1 MKAASKTGFLTAT
14 AIAITMAAL
23 APATCGDTL
32 VLRSGDVLSGKLVNI
47 RNGILAF
54 RTTLS
59 GQIMVPTEEI
69 DSLATDEVISLSLA
83 NAETHKGR
91 FVVSDG
97 RTRLV
102 QGRGNVSRPLDLAA
116 VTDAYPL
123 DEGELETTSP
133 TPRVESKDKKLKAAW
148 ETGAYWH
155 WGNADYSDLFAR
167 LTLHCDSDYGSFL
180 ATVLVERAD
189 TDRFPRWL
197 WFDTEWM
204 RKGETLQPYA
214 ALEIERNTDTALHLR
229 GSLTAGVGKPVYES
243 PDGKRRLFASGGLGV
258 SFEHYDRQAL
268 PGTRILGSVEPLPG
282 KADHEKHELHGRLRL
297 RYAQRLLKNSSFS
310 EDIWLYPSLSNPG
323 DLRARSESTFLL
335 PMAARL
341 KLKLN
346 LLVDYDSE
354 PPYDRLDNWRTSV
367 GASILWDF

>member
-1 MKAASKTGFLTAT
+1 MKTASKIGILT
-14 AIAITMAAL
+14 AIAMVTVGTFAY
-23 APATCGDTL
+23 GDTL
-32 VLRSGDVLSGKLVNI
+32 VLRSGDVLSGKFVNI
-47 RNGILAF
+47 KDGILVF

-59 GQIMVPTEEI
+59 GQMMVPMEQVGSI
-69 DSLATDEVISLSLA
+69 ATGKTVSLSLVDG
-83 NAETHKGR
+83 ETRKGR
-91 FVVSDG
+91 FVVRDG
-97 RTRLV
+97 QTRLV
-102 QGRGNVSRPLDLAA
+102 HRSGVVPRPLDLAT

-123 DEGELETTSP
+123 DEEELDTTSP
-133 TPRVESKDKKLKAAW
+133 TPRIEGKGKDLSASW

-155 WGNADYSDLFAR
+155 SGNADYSDLFAR
-167 LTLHCDSDYGSFL
+167 LTLHRASEYDTFL

-189 TDRFPRWL
+189 TGQFPRWL

-214 ALEIERNTDTALHLR
+214 ALEIERDTDAALDLR

-243 PDGKRRLFASGGLGV
+243 PDGKRRLFATGGLGV

-268 PGTRILGSVEPLPG
+268 PGTRIVGFVEPLPG
-282 KADHEKHELHGRLRL
+282 RAGHEKHELHGRLQL
-297 RYAQRLLKNSSFS
+297 RYAQHLLKKSTFS
-310 EDIWLYPSLSNPG
+310 EDIRFYPSLSNPG
-323 DLRARSESTFLL
+323 DLRARSESTLLL
-335 PMAARL
+335 PMAAQL